1 MQDLKVS
8 FRAISSQNLA
18 HFPQN
23 QKLRADKKINFLLKN
38 LLISLFNAQS
48 CAFKRPKNILIY
60 VPLKMEVNI
69 FPLIFYLKKQ
79 KNIKIFAPFILKNG
93 KNANKIFK
101 IVPFRLPLEANKFKI
116 FEPRNSH
123 FSHKKIDIAIVPILG
138 VDCNL
143 GRVGF
148 GKGMYDRFCDKNRP
162 KKIIFVSRICNLSS
176 TEISQRHDIKGDFII
191 ASKGSIYDFN
201 SSWIKRGDFCHP
213 IILHRKK
220 ILHKIA
226 ESSHGAGKNQ
236 GKRD

>member
-8 FRAISSQNLA
+8 FRALSSQNLA
-18 HFPQN
+18 NFPQF
-23 QKLRADKKINFLLKN
+23 QTLRTDKKINFLLKK
-38 LLISLFNAQS
+38 LMISLLNAQS

-69 FPLIFYLKKQ
+69 FPLILFLKKQ
-79 KNIKIFAPFILKNG
+79 KNIKIFSPFVLKNG

-116 FEPRNSH
+116 FEPRDSH
-123 FSHKKIDIAIVPILG
+123 FSCEKIDIAIVPILG
-138 VDCNL
+138 ADCKF

-148 GKGMYDRFCDKNRP
+148 GKGMYDRFCAESRP

-191 ASKGSIYDFN
+191 ASRGNIYDFN
-201 SSWIKRGDFCHP
+201 SSWIKRGDFRHP
-213 IILHRKK
+213 VILRRKK
-220 ILHKIA
+220 ILHKRA
-226 ESSHGAGKNQ
+226 ESCHRAGKN
-236 GKRD
+236 